1 MPSINMIATRRAERK
16 RLARQIRII
25 AMVLLGELVA
35 VLAIL
40 SFVTARIHAANRT
53 IGRLDVELTKIL
65 PTVEKI
71 KYYEQETKKLEP
83 NVNLLADSRERTL
96 LWYAVMQNLGRS
108 VPEKTWLTS
117 IDSVRSAPTATA
129 ASSEQA
135 EAPKVTVKLRGTSIN
150 QRLVGETMLRLNQ
163 FPEFERVDLNYTQNG
178 RSQEPDTIDFEVAA
192 LLKSVN
198 GMEGGRR
205 SHASN

>member
-16 RLARQIRII
+16 RLARQIRIT

-96 LWYAVMQNLGRS
+96 LWCAVMQNLGRS

-198 GMEGGRR
+198 GMEGGGR

>member
-1 MPSINMIATRRAERK
+1 
-16 RLARQIRII
+16 
-25 AMVLLGELVA
+25 MVLLGELVA

-96 LWYAVMQNLGRS
+96 LWCAVMQNLGRS

-198 GMEGGRR
+198 GMEGGGR